1 MNRNKIQNLI
11 PNIISSYK
19 NIINEKGRLPPIESK
34 INEYQNKIKD
44 IDYKISNKRSLI
56 DQIYIPDKDLKLR
69 KIENERN
76 SKIHELDNQY
86 EEKTVVNLK
95 YVGGNHTYCTS
106 CQKNCHEYCD
116 CIGGF
121 VNRCYVFSIFGS
133 CDKCGHYK
141 SSHTLHSS
149 YKYVTET
156 QKNKIYNYDKIQ
168 KERDKYWKKYNEI
181 YDEYNRKVN
190 EKNRRQSELNDLNSE
205 KSQLISQKNSY
216 INDKNRVNEN
226 IKLKIN
232 NLKSIILELIN
243 ISQKIKNIALNQFHF
258 DIENEYI
265 ETSIEYLL
273 ESGDN
278 KEQIKK
284 LKENEKMIKMLDEEK
299 IKQINEND
307 KMKQYYL
314 DNLEEE
320 NYNLNEDNY
329 NLIKYKLDNAINIQ
343 TKQMQNYNQKFF
355 DLSKINSINTGYS
368 IPDEQLSFMV
378 DQIMNKK
385 NQGSLIDNIIKDKK
399 NNDEIKI
406 QNDKIE
412 GIDYDIEKKVNKILS
427 EQRLK
432 KFKK

>member
-1 MNRNKIQNLI
+1 MKNQTKNSSKKINSSEKKKIINSKEINDDYLKKEEERHKRFELIQNSRNKEL
-11 PNIISSYK
+11 
-19 NIINEKGRLPPIESK
+19 
-34 INEYQNKIKD
+34 
-44 IDYKISNKRSLI
+44 
-56 DQIYIPDKDLKLR
+56 LKLEIKLLR
-69 KIENERN
+69 KLYIDLFISLPNTFKENNLSFEN
-76 SKIHELDNQY
+76 FVFQFGQKIHEICELDQNYENNSYDNLLKEVNLLILRKYPLYPDLTKFNKRELKKYFYDLGMNEDWTLIQRY
-86 EEKTVVNLK
+86 QQEMDKLEERQRLKKIAQSMKDYYNDLNKQIETKKIIKENEEKK
-95 YVGGNHTYCTS
+95 
-106 CQKNCHEYCD
+106 KKKD
-116 CIGGF
+116 
-121 VNRCYVFSIFGS
+121 
-133 CDKCGHYK
+133 
-141 SSHTLHSS
+141 
-149 YKYVTET
+149 
-156 QKNKIYNYDKIQ
+156 KNKI
-168 KERDKYWKKYNEI
+168 
-181 YDEYNRKVN
+181 
-190 EKNRRQSELNDLNSE
+190 DLN
-205 KSQLISQKNSY
+205 KM
-216 INDKNRVNEN
+216 R
-226 IKLKIN
+226 
-232 NLKSIILELIN
+232 LIN
-243 ISQKIKNIALNQFHF
+243 KQK
-258 DIENEYI
+258 
-265 ETSIEYLL
+265 
-273 ESGDN
+273 
-278 KEQIKK
+278 IKK

>member
-1 MNRNKIQNLI
+1 MKNQTKNSSKKINSSEKKKIINSKEINDDYLKKEEERHKRFELIQNSRNKEL
-11 PNIISSYK
+11 
-19 NIINEKGRLPPIESK
+19 
-34 INEYQNKIKD
+34 
-44 IDYKISNKRSLI
+44 
-56 DQIYIPDKDLKLR
+56 LKLEIKLLR
-69 KIENERN
+69 KLYIDLFISLPNTFKENNLSFEN
-76 SKIHELDNQY
+76 FVFQFGQKIHEICELDQNYENNSYDNLLKEVNLLILRKYPLYPDLTKFNKRELKKYFYDLGMNEDWTLIQRY
-86 EEKTVVNLK
+86 QQEMDKLEERQRLKKIAQSMKDYYNDLNKQIETKKIIKENEEKK
-95 YVGGNHTYCTS
+95 
-106 CQKNCHEYCD
+106 KKKD
-116 CIGGF
+116 
-121 VNRCYVFSIFGS
+121 
-133 CDKCGHYK
+133 
-141 SSHTLHSS
+141 
-149 YKYVTET
+149 
-156 QKNKIYNYDKIQ
+156 KNKI
-168 KERDKYWKKYNEI
+168 
-181 YDEYNRKVN
+181 
-190 EKNRRQSELNDLNSE
+190 DLN
-205 KSQLISQKNSY
+205 KM
-216 INDKNRVNEN
+216 R
-226 IKLKIN
+226 
-232 NLKSIILELIN
+232 LIN
-243 ISQKIKNIALNQFHF
+243 KQK
-258 DIENEYI
+258 
-265 ETSIEYLL
+265 
-273 ESGDN
+273 
-278 KEQIKK
+278 IKK

-320 NYNLNEDNY
+320 NYNLNEYNY

>member
-1 MNRNKIQNLI
+1 MKNQTKNSSKKINSSEKKKIINSKEINDDYLKKEEERHKRFELIQNSRNKEL
-11 PNIISSYK
+11 
-19 NIINEKGRLPPIESK
+19 
-34 INEYQNKIKD
+34 
-44 IDYKISNKRSLI
+44 
-56 DQIYIPDKDLKLR
+56 LKLEIKLLR
-69 KIENERN
+69 KLYIDLFISLPNTFKENNLSFEN
-76 SKIHELDNQY
+76 FVFQFGQKIHEICELDQNYENNSYDNLLKEVNLLILRKYPLYPDLTKFNKRELKKYFYDLGMNEDWTLIQRY
-86 EEKTVVNLK
+86 QQEMDKLEERQRLKKIAQSMKDYYNDLNKQIETKKIIKENEEKK
-95 YVGGNHTYCTS
+95 
-106 CQKNCHEYCD
+106 KKKD
-116 CIGGF
+116 
-121 VNRCYVFSIFGS
+121 
-133 CDKCGHYK
+133 
-141 SSHTLHSS
+141 
-149 YKYVTET
+149 
-156 QKNKIYNYDKIQ
+156 KNKI
-168 KERDKYWKKYNEI
+168 
-181 YDEYNRKVN
+181 
-190 EKNRRQSELNDLNSE
+190 DLN
-205 KSQLISQKNSY
+205 KM
-216 INDKNRVNEN
+216 R
-226 IKLKIN
+226 
-232 NLKSIILELIN
+232 LIN
-243 ISQKIKNIALNQFHF
+243 KQK
-258 DIENEYI
+258 
-265 ETSIEYLL
+265 
-273 ESGDN
+273 
-278 KEQIKK
+278 IKK

-432 KFKK
+432 KFKNNNE

>member
-1 MNRNKIQNLI
+1 MKNQTKNSSKKINSSEKKKIINSKEINDDYLKKEEERHKRFELIQNSRNKEL
-11 PNIISSYK
+11 
-19 NIINEKGRLPPIESK
+19 
-34 INEYQNKIKD
+34 
-44 IDYKISNKRSLI
+44 
-56 DQIYIPDKDLKLR
+56 LKLEIKLLR
-69 KIENERN
+69 KLYIDLFISLPNTFKENNLSFEN
-76 SKIHELDNQY
+76 FVFQFGQKIHEICELDQNYENNSYDNLLKEVNLLILRKYPLYPDLTKFNKRELKKYFYDLGMNEDWNLIQRY
-86 EEKTVVNLK
+86 QQEMDKLEERQRLKKIAQSMKDYYNDLNKQIETKKIIKENEEKK
-95 YVGGNHTYCTS
+95 
-106 CQKNCHEYCD
+106 KKKD
-116 CIGGF
+116 
-121 VNRCYVFSIFGS
+121 
-133 CDKCGHYK
+133 
-141 SSHTLHSS
+141 
-149 YKYVTET
+149 
-156 QKNKIYNYDKIQ
+156 KNKI
-168 KERDKYWKKYNEI
+168 
-181 YDEYNRKVN
+181 
-190 EKNRRQSELNDLNSE
+190 DLN
-205 KSQLISQKNSY
+205 KM
-216 INDKNRVNEN
+216 R
-226 IKLKIN
+226 
-232 NLKSIILELIN
+232 LIN
-243 ISQKIKNIALNQFHF
+243 KQK
-258 DIENEYI
+258 
-265 ETSIEYLL
+265 
-273 ESGDN
+273 
-278 KEQIKK
+278 IKK

>member
-1 MNRNKIQNLI
+1 MKNQTKNSSKKINSSEKKKIINSKEINDDYLKKEEERHKRFELIQNSRNKEL
-11 PNIISSYK
+11 
-19 NIINEKGRLPPIESK
+19 
-34 INEYQNKIKD
+34 
-44 IDYKISNKRSLI
+44 
-56 DQIYIPDKDLKLR
+56 LKLEIKLLR
-69 KIENERN
+69 KLYIDLFISLPNTFKENNLSFEN
-76 SKIHELDNQY
+76 FVFQFGQKIHEICELDQNYENNSYDNLLKEVNLLILRKYPRYPDLTKFNKRELKKYFYDLGMNEDWTLIQRY
-86 EEKTVVNLK
+86 QQEMDKLEERQRLKKIAQSMKDYYNDLNKQIETKKIIKENEEKK
-95 YVGGNHTYCTS
+95 
-106 CQKNCHEYCD
+106 KKKD
-116 CIGGF
+116 
-121 VNRCYVFSIFGS
+121 
-133 CDKCGHYK
+133 
-141 SSHTLHSS
+141 
-149 YKYVTET
+149 
-156 QKNKIYNYDKIQ
+156 KNKI
-168 KERDKYWKKYNEI
+168 
-181 YDEYNRKVN
+181 
-190 EKNRRQSELNDLNSE
+190 DLN
-205 KSQLISQKNSY
+205 KM
-216 INDKNRVNEN
+216 R
-226 IKLKIN
+226 
-232 NLKSIILELIN
+232 LIN
-243 ISQKIKNIALNQFHF
+243 KQK
-258 DIENEYI
+258 
-265 ETSIEYLL
+265 
-273 ESGDN
+273 
-278 KEQIKK
+278 IKK

>member
-1 MNRNKIQNLI
+1 MKNQTKNSSKKINSSEKKKIINSKEIKDDYLKKEEERHKRFELIQNSRNKEL
-11 PNIISSYK
+11 
-19 NIINEKGRLPPIESK
+19 
-34 INEYQNKIKD
+34 
-44 IDYKISNKRSLI
+44 
-56 DQIYIPDKDLKLR
+56 LKLEIKLLR
-69 KIENERN
+69 KLYIDLFISLPNTFKENNLSFEN
-76 SKIHELDNQY
+76 FVFQFGQKIHEICELDQNYENNSYDNLLKEVNLLILRKYPLYPDLTKFNKRELKKYFYDLGMNEDWTLIQRY
-86 EEKTVVNLK
+86 QQEMDKLEERQRLKKIAQSMKDYYNDLNKQIETKKIIKENEEKK
-95 YVGGNHTYCTS
+95 
-106 CQKNCHEYCD
+106 KKKD
-116 CIGGF
+116 
-121 VNRCYVFSIFGS
+121 
-133 CDKCGHYK
+133 
-141 SSHTLHSS
+141 
-149 YKYVTET
+149 
-156 QKNKIYNYDKIQ
+156 KNKI
-168 KERDKYWKKYNEI
+168 
-181 YDEYNRKVN
+181 
-190 EKNRRQSELNDLNSE
+190 DLN
-205 KSQLISQKNSY
+205 KM
-216 INDKNRVNEN
+216 R
-226 IKLKIN
+226 
-232 NLKSIILELIN
+232 LIN
-243 ISQKIKNIALNQFHF
+243 KQK
-258 DIENEYI
+258 
-265 ETSIEYLL
+265 
-273 ESGDN
+273 
-278 KEQIKK
+278 IKK

>member
-1 MNRNKIQNLI
+1 MKNQTKNSSKKINSLEKKKIINSKEINDDYLKKEEERHKRFELIQNSRNKEL
-11 PNIISSYK
+11 
-19 NIINEKGRLPPIESK
+19 
-34 INEYQNKIKD
+34 
-44 IDYKISNKRSLI
+44 
-56 DQIYIPDKDLKLR
+56 LKLEIKLLR
-69 KIENERN
+69 KLYIDLFISLPNTFKENNLSFEN
-76 SKIHELDNQY
+76 FVFQFGQKIHEICELDQNYENNSYDNLLKEVNLLILRKYPLYPDLTKFNKRELKKYFYDLGMNEDWTLIQRY
-86 EEKTVVNLK
+86 QQEMDKLEERQRLKKIAQSMKDYYNDLNKQIETKKIIKENEEKK
-95 YVGGNHTYCTS
+95 
-106 CQKNCHEYCD
+106 KKKD
-116 CIGGF
+116 
-121 VNRCYVFSIFGS
+121 
-133 CDKCGHYK
+133 
-141 SSHTLHSS
+141 
-149 YKYVTET
+149 
-156 QKNKIYNYDKIQ
+156 KNKI
-168 KERDKYWKKYNEI
+168 
-181 YDEYNRKVN
+181 
-190 EKNRRQSELNDLNSE
+190 DLN
-205 KSQLISQKNSY
+205 KM
-216 INDKNRVNEN
+216 R
-226 IKLKIN
+226 
-232 NLKSIILELIN
+232 LIN
-243 ISQKIKNIALNQFHF
+243 KQK
-258 DIENEYI
+258 
-265 ETSIEYLL
+265 
-273 ESGDN
+273 
-278 KEQIKK
+278 IKK

-427 EQRLK
+427 DQRLK

>member
-1 MNRNKIQNLI
+1 MKNQTKNSSKKINSSEKKKIINSKEINDDYLKKEEERHKRFELIQNSRNKEL
-11 PNIISSYK
+11 
-19 NIINEKGRLPPIESK
+19 
-34 INEYQNKIKD
+34 
-44 IDYKISNKRSLI
+44 
-56 DQIYIPDKDLKLR
+56 LKLEIKLLR
-69 KIENERN
+69 KLYIDLFISLPNTFKENNLSFEN
-76 SKIHELDNQY
+76 FVFQFGQKIHEICELDQNYENNSYDNLLKEVNLLILRKYPLYPDLTKFNKRELKKYFYDLGMNEDWTLIQRY
-86 EEKTVVNLK
+86 QQEMDKLEERQRLKKIAQSMKDYYNGLNKQIETKKIIKENEEK
-95 YVGGNHTYCTS
+95 
-106 CQKNCHEYCD
+106 
-116 CIGGF
+116 
-121 VNRCYVFSIFGS
+121 
-133 CDKCGHYK
+133 
-141 SSHTLHSS
+141 
-149 YKYVTET
+149 
-156 QKNKIYNYDKIQ
+156 
-168 KERDKYWKKYNEI
+168 KK
-181 YDEYNRKVN
+181 K
-190 EKNRRQSELNDLNSE
+190 K
-205 KSQLISQKNSY
+205 
-216 INDKNRVNEN
+216 DKNITDPNKMR
-226 IKLKIN
+226 
-232 NLKSIILELIN
+232 LIN
-243 ISQKIKNIALNQFHF
+243 KQK
-258 DIENEYI
+258 
-265 ETSIEYLL
+265 
-273 ESGDN
+273 
-278 KEQIKK
+278 IKK

>member
-1 MNRNKIQNLI
+1 MKNQTKNSSKKINSSEKKKIINSKEINDDYLKKEEERHKRFELIQNSRNKEL
-11 PNIISSYK
+11 
-19 NIINEKGRLPPIESK
+19 
-34 INEYQNKIKD
+34 
-44 IDYKISNKRSLI
+44 
-56 DQIYIPDKDLKLR
+56 LKLEIKLLR
-69 KIENERN
+69 KLYIDLFISLPNTFKENNLSFEN
-76 SKIHELDNQY
+76 FVFQFGQKIHEICELDQNYENNSYDNLLKEVNLLILRKYPLYPDLTKFNKRELKKYFYDLGMNEDWTLIQRY
-86 EEKTVVNLK
+86 QQEMDKLEERQRLKKIAQSMKDYYNDLNKQIETKKIIKENEEKK
-95 YVGGNHTYCTS
+95 
-106 CQKNCHEYCD
+106 KKKD
-116 CIGGF
+116 
-121 VNRCYVFSIFGS
+121 
-133 CDKCGHYK
+133 
-141 SSHTLHSS
+141 
-149 YKYVTET
+149 
-156 QKNKIYNYDKIQ
+156 KNKI
-168 KERDKYWKKYNEI
+168 
-181 YDEYNRKVN
+181 
-190 EKNRRQSELNDLNSE
+190 DLN
-205 KSQLISQKNSY
+205 KM
-216 INDKNRVNEN
+216 R
-226 IKLKIN
+226 
-232 NLKSIILELIN
+232 LIN
-243 ISQKIKNIALNQFHF
+243 KQK
-258 DIENEYI
+258 
-265 ETSIEYLL
+265 
-273 ESGDN
+273 
-278 KEQIKK
+278 IKK

-343 TKQMQNYNQKFF
+343 TKQMQNFNQKFF

>member
-1 MNRNKIQNLI
+1 MKKKRK
-11 PNIISSYK
+11 K
-19 NIINEKGRLPPIESK
+19 
-34 INEYQNKIKD
+34 KD
-44 IDYKISNKRSLI
+44 
-56 DQIYIPDKDLKLR
+56 
-69 KIENERN
+69 
-76 SKIHELDNQY
+76 
-86 EEKTVVNLK
+86 
-95 YVGGNHTYCTS
+95 
-106 CQKNCHEYCD
+106 
-116 CIGGF
+116 
-121 VNRCYVFSIFGS
+121 
-133 CDKCGHYK
+133 
-141 SSHTLHSS
+141 
-149 YKYVTET
+149 
-156 QKNKIYNYDKIQ
+156 KNKI
-168 KERDKYWKKYNEI
+168 
-181 YDEYNRKVN
+181 
-190 EKNRRQSELNDLNSE
+190 DLN
-205 KSQLISQKNSY
+205 KM
-216 INDKNRVNEN
+216 R
-226 IKLKIN
+226 
-232 NLKSIILELIN
+232 LIN
-243 ISQKIKNIALNQFHF
+243 KQK
-258 DIENEYI
+258 
-265 ETSIEYLL
+265 
-273 ESGDN
+273 
-278 KEQIKK
+278 IKK

-329 NLIKYKLDNAINIQ
+329 NIIKYKLDNTINIQ

>member
-1 MNRNKIQNLI
+1 MKNQTKNSSKKINSSEKKKIINSKEINDDYLKKEEERHKRFELIQNSRNKEL
-11 PNIISSYK
+11 
-19 NIINEKGRLPPIESK
+19 
-34 INEYQNKIKD
+34 
-44 IDYKISNKRSLI
+44 
-56 DQIYIPDKDLKLR
+56 LKLEIKLFR
-69 KIENERN
+69 KLYIDLFISLPNTFKENNLSFEN
-76 SKIHELDNQY
+76 FVFQFGQKIHEICELDQNYENNSYDNLLKEVNLLILRKYPLYPDLTKFNKRELKKYFYDLGMNEDWTLIQRY
-86 EEKTVVNLK
+86 QQEMDKLEERQRLKKIAQSMKDYYNDLNKQIETKKIIKENEEKK
-95 YVGGNHTYCTS
+95 
-106 CQKNCHEYCD
+106 KKKD
-116 CIGGF
+116 
-121 VNRCYVFSIFGS
+121 
-133 CDKCGHYK
+133 
-141 SSHTLHSS
+141 
-149 YKYVTET
+149 
-156 QKNKIYNYDKIQ
+156 KNKI
-168 KERDKYWKKYNEI
+168 
-181 YDEYNRKVN
+181 
-190 EKNRRQSELNDLNSE
+190 DLN
-205 KSQLISQKNSY
+205 KM
-216 INDKNRVNEN
+216 R
-226 IKLKIN
+226 
-232 NLKSIILELIN
+232 LIN
-243 ISQKIKNIALNQFHF
+243 KQK
-258 DIENEYI
+258 
-265 ETSIEYLL
+265 
-273 ESGDN
+273 
-278 KEQIKK
+278 IKK

-406 QNDKIE
+406 LNDKIE

>member
-1 MNRNKIQNLI
+1 MKNQTKNSSKKINSSEKKKIINSKEINDDYLKKEEERHKRFELIQNSRNKEL
-11 PNIISSYK
+11 
-19 NIINEKGRLPPIESK
+19 
-34 INEYQNKIKD
+34 
-44 IDYKISNKRSLI
+44 
-56 DQIYIPDKDLKLR
+56 LKLEIKLLR
-69 KIENERN
+69 KLYIDLFISLPNTFKENNLSFEN
-76 SKIHELDNQY
+76 FVFQFGQKIHEICELDQNYENNSYDNLLKEVNLLILRKYPLYPDLTKFNKRELKKYFYDLGMNEDWTLIQRY
-86 EEKTVVNLK
+86 QQEMDKLEERQRLKKIAQSMKDYYNDLNKQIETKKIKKENEEKK
-95 YVGGNHTYCTS
+95 
-106 CQKNCHEYCD
+106 KKKD
-116 CIGGF
+116 
-121 VNRCYVFSIFGS
+121 
-133 CDKCGHYK
+133 
-141 SSHTLHSS
+141 
-149 YKYVTET
+149 
-156 QKNKIYNYDKIQ
+156 KNKI
-168 KERDKYWKKYNEI
+168 
-181 YDEYNRKVN
+181 
-190 EKNRRQSELNDLNSE
+190 DLN
-205 KSQLISQKNSY
+205 KM
-216 INDKNRVNEN
+216 R
-226 IKLKIN
+226 
-232 NLKSIILELIN
+232 LIN
-243 ISQKIKNIALNQFHF
+243 EQK
-258 DIENEYI
+258 
-265 ETSIEYLL
+265 
-273 ESGDN
+273 
-278 KEQIKK
+278 IKK
-284 LKENEKMIKMLDEEK
+284 LKENEKIIKMLDEEK

-343 TKQMQNYNQKFF
+343 TKQMQNFNQKFF

>member
-1 MNRNKIQNLI
+1 MKNQTKNSSKKINSSEKKKIINSKEINDDYLKKEEERHKRFELIQNSRNKEL
-11 PNIISSYK
+11 
-19 NIINEKGRLPPIESK
+19 
-34 INEYQNKIKD
+34 
-44 IDYKISNKRSLI
+44 
-56 DQIYIPDKDLKLR
+56 LKLEIKLLR
-69 KIENERN
+69 KLYIDLFISLPNTFKENNLSFEN
-76 SKIHELDNQY
+76 FVFQFGQKIHEICELDQNYENNSYDNLLKEVNLLILRKYPLYPDLTKFNKRELKKYFYDLGMNEDWTLIQRY
-86 EEKTVVNLK
+86 QQEMDKLEERQRLKKIAQSMKDYYNDLNKQIETKKIIKENEEKK
-95 YVGGNHTYCTS
+95 
-106 CQKNCHEYCD
+106 KKKD
-116 CIGGF
+116 
-121 VNRCYVFSIFGS
+121 
-133 CDKCGHYK
+133 
-141 SSHTLHSS
+141 
-149 YKYVTET
+149 
-156 QKNKIYNYDKIQ
+156 KNKI
-168 KERDKYWKKYNEI
+168 
-181 YDEYNRKVN
+181 
-190 EKNRRQSELNDLNSE
+190 DLN
-205 KSQLISQKNSY
+205 KM
-216 INDKNRVNEN
+216 R
-226 IKLKIN
+226 
-232 NLKSIILELIN
+232 LIN
-243 ISQKIKNIALNQFHF
+243 KQK
-258 DIENEYI
+258 
-265 ETSIEYLL
+265 
-273 ESGDN
+273 
-278 KEQIKK
+278 IKK

-412 GIDYDIEKKVNKILS
+412 GSDYDIEKKVNKILS

>member
-1 MNRNKIQNLI
+1 MKNQTKNSSKKINSSEKKKIINSKEINDDYLKKEEERHKRFELIQNSRNKEL
-11 PNIISSYK
+11 
-19 NIINEKGRLPPIESK
+19 
-34 INEYQNKIKD
+34 
-44 IDYKISNKRSLI
+44 
-56 DQIYIPDKDLKLR
+56 LKLEIKLLR
-69 KIENERN
+69 KLYIDLFISLPNTFKENNLSFEN
-76 SKIHELDNQY
+76 FVFQFGQKIHEICELDQNY
-86 EEKTVVNLK
+86 ENNSYDNLLKEVNLLILRK
-95 YVGGNHTYCTS
+95 YPLYPDLT
-106 CQKNCHEYCD
+106 K
-116 CIGGF
+116 F
-121 VNRCYVFSIFGS
+121 
-133 CDKCGHYK
+133 
-141 SSHTLHSS
+141 
-149 YKYVTET
+149 
-156 QKNKIYNYDKIQ
+156 NKR
-168 KERDKYWKKYNEI
+168 ELKKYFYDLGMNEDWTLI
-181 YDEYNRKVN
+181 QRYQQEMDKLE
-190 EKNRRQSELNDLNSE
+190 ERQRLKKIAQSMKDYYNDLNKQIETKKIIKENEE
-205 KSQLISQKNSY
+205 KKKKK
-216 INDKNRVNEN
+216 DKNN
-226 IKLKIN
+226 IDLNKMR
-232 NLKSIILELIN
+232 LIN
-243 ISQKIKNIALNQFHF
+243 EQK
-258 DIENEYI
+258 
-265 ETSIEYLL
+265 
-273 ESGDN
+273 
-278 KEQIKK
+278 IKK

>member
-1 MNRNKIQNLI
+1 MKNQTKNSSKKINSSEKKKIINSKEINDDYLKKEEERHKRFELIQNSRNKELI
-11 PNIISSYK
+11 K
-19 NIINEKGRLPPIESK
+19 LE
-34 INEYQNKIKD
+34 IK
-44 IDYKISNKRSLI
+44 L
-56 DQIYIPDKDLKLR
+56 LR
-69 KIENERN
+69 KLYIDLFISLPNTFKENNLSFEN
-76 SKIHELDNQY
+76 FVFQFGQKIHEICELDQNYENNSYDNLLKEVNLLILRKYPLYPDLTKFNKRELKKYFYDLGMNEDWTLIQRY
-86 EEKTVVNLK
+86 QQEMDKLEERQRLKKIAQSMKDYYNDLNKQIETKKIIKENEEKK
-95 YVGGNHTYCTS
+95 
-106 CQKNCHEYCD
+106 KKKD
-116 CIGGF
+116 
-121 VNRCYVFSIFGS
+121 
-133 CDKCGHYK
+133 
-141 SSHTLHSS
+141 
-149 YKYVTET
+149 
-156 QKNKIYNYDKIQ
+156 KNKI
-168 KERDKYWKKYNEI
+168 
-181 YDEYNRKVN
+181 
-190 EKNRRQSELNDLNSE
+190 DLN
-205 KSQLISQKNSY
+205 KM
-216 INDKNRVNEN
+216 R
-226 IKLKIN
+226 
-232 NLKSIILELIN
+232 LIN
-243 ISQKIKNIALNQFHF
+243 KQK
-258 DIENEYI
+258 
-265 ETSIEYLL
+265 
-273 ESGDN
+273 
-278 KEQIKK
+278 IKK

>member
-1 MNRNKIQNLI
+1 MKNQTKNSSKKINSSEKKKIINSKEINDDYLKKEEERHKRFELIQNSRNKEL
-11 PNIISSYK
+11 
-19 NIINEKGRLPPIESK
+19 
-34 INEYQNKIKD
+34 
-44 IDYKISNKRSLI
+44 
-56 DQIYIPDKDLKLR
+56 LKLEIKLLR
-69 KIENERN
+69 KLYIDLFISLPNTFKENNLSFEN
-76 SKIHELDNQY
+76 FVFQFGQKIHEICELDQNYENNSYDNLLKEVNLLILRKYPLYPDLTKFNKRELKKYFYDLGMNEDWTLIQRY
-86 EEKTVVNLK
+86 QQEMDKLEERQRLKKIAQSMKDYYNDLNKQIETKKIIKENEEKK
-95 YVGGNHTYCTS
+95 
-106 CQKNCHEYCD
+106 KKKD
-116 CIGGF
+116 
-121 VNRCYVFSIFGS
+121 
-133 CDKCGHYK
+133 
-141 SSHTLHSS
+141 
-149 YKYVTET
+149 
-156 QKNKIYNYDKIQ
+156 KNKI
-168 KERDKYWKKYNEI
+168 
-181 YDEYNRKVN
+181 
-190 EKNRRQSELNDLNSE
+190 DLN
-205 KSQLISQKNSY
+205 KM
-216 INDKNRVNEN
+216 R
-226 IKLKIN
+226 
-232 NLKSIILELIN
+232 LIN
-243 ISQKIKNIALNQFHF
+243 KQK
-258 DIENEYI
+258 
-265 ETSIEYLL
+265 
-273 ESGDN
+273 
-278 KEQIKK
+278 IKK

-406 QNDKIE
+406 LNDKIE

>member
-1 MNRNKIQNLI
+1 MKNQTKNSSKKINLSEKKKIINSKEINDDYLKKEEERHKRFELIQNSRNKEL
-11 PNIISSYK
+11 
-19 NIINEKGRLPPIESK
+19 
-34 INEYQNKIKD
+34 
-44 IDYKISNKRSLI
+44 
-56 DQIYIPDKDLKLR
+56 LKLEIKLLR
-69 KIENERN
+69 KLYIDLFISLPNTFKENNLSFEN
-76 SKIHELDNQY
+76 FVFQFGQKIHEICELDQNYENNSYDNLLKEVNLLILRKYPLYPDLTKFNKRELKKYFYDLGMNEDWTLIQRY
-86 EEKTVVNLK
+86 QQEMDKLEERQRLKKIAQSMKDYYNDLNKQIETKKIIKENEEKK
-95 YVGGNHTYCTS
+95 
-106 CQKNCHEYCD
+106 KKKD
-116 CIGGF
+116 
-121 VNRCYVFSIFGS
+121 
-133 CDKCGHYK
+133 
-141 SSHTLHSS
+141 
-149 YKYVTET
+149 
-156 QKNKIYNYDKIQ
+156 KNKIDLDKM
-168 KERDKYWKKYNEI
+168 R
-181 YDEYNRKVN
+181 
-190 EKNRRQSELNDLNSE
+190 
-205 KSQLISQKNSY
+205 
-216 INDKNRVNEN
+216 
-226 IKLKIN
+226 
-232 NLKSIILELIN
+232 LIN
-243 ISQKIKNIALNQFHF
+243 KQK
-258 DIENEYI
+258 
-265 ETSIEYLL
+265 
-273 ESGDN
+273 
-278 KEQIKK
+278 IKK